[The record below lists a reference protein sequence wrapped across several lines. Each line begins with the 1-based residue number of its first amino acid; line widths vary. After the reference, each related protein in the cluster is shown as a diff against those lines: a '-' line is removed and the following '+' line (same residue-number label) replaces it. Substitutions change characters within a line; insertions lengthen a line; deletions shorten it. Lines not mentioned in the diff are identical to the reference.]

1 MTFQELEKTSSLV
14 FEKLDLK
21 FHNLIIEK
29 ESQEYCAAQFELN
42 NSKIIFRKAKITPT
56 KIGQFVTLWKRIEEK
71 PIQPYSSTDYFD
83 LVVINCETPS
93 SFGQFVF
100 SKTVLEEKGY
110 LQSQSKKGKL
120 GFRVYPSWDKTENKQ
135 AQQTQNW
142 QLNYFTEIPISISKL
157 KSIYSKIYKS

>member
-21 FHNLIIEK
+21 IRNLIIEK

-42 NSKIIFRKAKITPT
+42 NSKIIFRKSKITPT
-56 KIGQFVTLWKRIEEK
+56 KIGQFVTLWKRIDDK
-71 PIQPYSSTDYFD
+71 PIQQFSSTDDFD
-83 LVVINCETPS
+83 FVIINCETPS

-100 SKTVLEEKGY
+100 PKEVLKEKGY
-110 LQSQSKKGKL
+110 IQSQSKKGKL

-142 QLNYFTEIPISISKL
+142 QLNYFLETPISIL
-157 KSIYSKIYKS
+157 KVQSLYSKNL

>member
-21 FHNLIIEK
+21 IRNLIIEK
-29 ESQEYCAAQFELN
+29 ESQEYCAAQLELK

-56 KIGQFVTLWKRIEEK
+56 KIGQFVTLWKRIDKK
-71 PIQPYSSTDYFD
+71 PIQPFSSEDNFD
-83 LVVINCETPS
+83 LVIINCETPNH
-93 SFGQFVF
+93 FGQFVF
-100 SKTVLEEKGY
+100 PKTVLEEKGY

-135 AQQTQNW
+135 AQRTQNW
-142 QLNYFTEIPISISKL
+142 QLNYFIETPISIL
-157 KSIYSKIYKS
+157 KAQSLYSKNL